1 MLRPLIILGTGGSA
15 YDVLDIVGAL
25 NAESQTW
32 ILAGFLDDARPA
44 GSQHLDLPILGRLG
58 EAARFKD
65 HWFISVI
72 GSDSSFRRRQEI
84 VGSTGLGR
92 DRFAT
97 LVHPHASVSPW
108 AKLGQGVYVAY
119 GVSIG
124 GGVVVGDH
132 VSFSPACVIG
142 HDSVIEDFA
151 LIAPGAVISGF
162 VRLGRSCY
170 IGAGAMIRQKHQI
183 GAAALVGLGAVVVK
197 DVPASA
203 TVVGNPARQFLKTTS
218 SRQSLGGGETTKL

>member
-1 MLRPLIILGTGGSA
+1 MMPALSA
-15 YDVLDIVGAL
+15 AITWAFQFWEGCARRHVLTDC
-25 NAESQTW
+25 
-32 ILAGFLDDARPA
+32 
-44 GSQHLDLPILGRLG
+44 
-58 EAARFKD
+58 
-65 HWFISVI
+65 WFVNVI
-72 GSDSSFRRRQEI
+72 GSDSSFRRREQI

-92 DRFAT
+92 ERFAT
-97 LVHPHASVSPW
+97 LVHPQASVSSW
-108 AKLGQGVYVAY
+108 ARLGQGVYVSY

-183 GAAALVGLGAVVVK
+183 GEAALVGLGAVVVK
-197 DVPASA
+197 DVPAMT
-203 TVVGNPARQFLKTTS
+203 TVLGNPARPFL
-218 SRQSLGGGETTKL
+218 RG

>member
-1 MLRPLIILGTGGSA
+1 MTRPLMILGTSGSA
-15 YDVLDIVGAL
+15 YDVLDIVAAL
-25 NAESQTW
+25 NAESLTW
-32 ILAGFLDDARPA
+32 ELAGFLDDARPV
-44 GSQHLDLPILGRLG
+44 GSQYLGLPILGGLR
-58 EAARFKD
+58 EATRFD
-65 HWFISVI
+65 GCWFVNVI

-92 DRFAT
+92 ERFAT
-97 LVHPHASVSPW
+97 LVHPLASVSSW
-108 AKLGQGVYVAY
+108 ARLGQGVYVSY

-151 LIAPGAVISGF
+151 TIAPRAVISGF

-183 GAAALVGLGAVVVK
+183 GEAALVGLGAVVVK
-197 DVPASA
+197 DVPAMT
-203 TVVGNPARQFLKTTS
+203 TVLGNPAKPFL
-218 SRQSLGGGETTKL
+218 RG